1 MGRRA
6 VSPAGVTKVRNA
18 SWARSTITGAEGIGM
33 RRVIRV
39 LLVPAALLALAGCG
53 SAVKNVIASV
63 SASHSISLPTDQPTT
78 APPTPVASPT
88 VQPTTPVPTTPVAT
102 TPAATTAA
110 PSPTSTGTGSTS
122 TPAWLWLILALVVI
136 AGLTFILIAR
146 AASKRKAVTGQ
157 WRSAVTD
164 VYARGSA
171 LHDAMAS
178 VEWPSGTAP
187 DQAQGEAQARWA
199 DIQNRADDLAQTLY
213 RMRETAPDEDSRIR
227 VDDVLGSL
235 QAVRTAMNAER
246 APGAGPA
253 QNEMSRSRLYS
264 FARSLRALRGDEPAG
279 PGMP

>member
-1 MGRRA
+1 
-6 VSPAGVTKVRNA
+6 
-18 SWARSTITGAEGIGM
+18 M
-33 RRVIRV
+33 RGVIRGWLV
-39 LLVPAALLALAGCG
+39 LVAFLVLGGLVAGCG
-53 SAVKNVIASV
+53 STVRNVIASV
-63 SASHSISLPTDQPTT
+63 APSHSISQPATVPANPVDT
-78 APPTPVASPT
+78 VTPSPVASPT
-88 VQPTTPVPTTPVAT
+88 VPPTTAVPTTPAATTPAAT

-110 PSPTSTGTGSTS
+110 PSPTPASSTSTS

-136 AGLTFILIAR
+136 AGLAFIMIAR
-146 AASKRKAVTGQ
+146 ASSRRSAVAGQ

-178 VEWPSGTAP
+178 VEWPSGSATN
-187 DQAQGEAQARWA
+187 QVQGQAQARWA
-199 DIQNRADDLAQTLY
+199 DIQNRADDLAQRLY
-213 RMRETAPDEDSRIR
+213 RMRETAPGEDSRIR

-264 FARSLRALRGDEPAG
+264 FARSLRALRGDVDQG
-279 PGMP
+279 PGMG